1 MEENGVPEPIRRH
14 RCVLAYQEP
23 FSFPVC
29 KECGIAY
36 MRPAAAAGSGAV
48 TVQPLFDSALLLLDL
63 RRKIDTVPR
72 DKMRTYLENLSKDP
86 DMGSAFAWFAADHG
100 FDLSE
105 AGAF

>member
-1 MEENGVPEPIRRH
+1 MEERGVSGPIPRH

-29 KECGIAY
+29 KECGRVY
-36 MRPAAAAGSGAV
+36 VRSTVAAGSGAV

-63 RRKIDTVPR
+63 QRKIDTVPR
-72 DKMRTYLENLSKDP
+72 NKMRTYLTNLSKDP
-86 DMGSAFAWFAADHG
+86 DMGPAFGWFAAEHG